1 MVIFGDGATPATPG
15 PGLPPA
21 VSPAGVGDEVTGP
34 ELAVGLGFLLHI
46 EKFNARSK
54 GRIANRIVIK
64 VVKPLSAAAQK
75 TSAFCMQSPGNKSL
89 AGEMKTPPWR
99 LLSKKFLAE
108 KTFLGIN

>member
-1 MVIFGDGATPATPG
+1 MVIFGDGAAPATPG

-21 VSPAGVGDEVTGP
+21 VSPAGVGDEVTCP

-64 VVKPLSAAAQK
+64 VVK
-75 TSAFCMQSPGNKSL
+75 AFKCSSTKNKCFL
-89 AGEMKTPPWR
+89 YAIAGK
-99 LLSKKFLAE
+99 
-108 KTFLGIN
+108 